1 MIHDPAWRASFVGG
15 LASDDCVLRT
25 AMHAPAAGFEVV
37 LACDAIAAANARPG
51 GNASAPARMGELG
64 AGGLDSV
71 LPGQRTART
80 LVAWAQPCAFVDTN
94 QSGPARGS
102 GYFLFLRDSMSTMS
116 AVAQSPWFAIDAD
129 GNHVTL
135 RLAGA
140 WRLPRLAEI
149 EAALAGLVLPAC
161 VTIDGQALAQIDS
174 ACALVLLRALDRARA
189 DSGADAASW
198 VGFSDVNARIVK
210 QVRSHLDALAPQ
222 PVPQRQRVLA
232 QLGRQTL
239 ALADLLHGHV
249 NFLGATIAAFAEVVL
264 RPRRLR
270 QRELTVQLE
279 QTGLNAIPVVALVTM
294 LIGVVV
300 AYLLGLQAEKYGANI
315 FVVDGVAIGATRE
328 FAPIIV
334 AVIVAGRS
342 GAAFTAQLG
351 SMRLTEEIDAIR
363 TLGLSP
369 QQVLVV
375 PRVLA
380 LMLALPLLVFV
391 GDVMSLLGA
400 MAIAGPMLD
409 ITPASFVARLR
420 EALDARHVFVG
431 LAKAPVFALFIA
443 VIATRMGMTVGRDTR
458 AVGAATTSTV
468 VQSIVAVILLDAGFA
483 VLLQE
488 LDL

>member
-1 MIHDPAWRASFVGG
+1 VPAPP
-15 LASDDCVLRT
+15 L
-25 AMHAPAAGFEVV
+25 
-37 LACDAIAAANARPG
+37 
-51 GNASAPARMGELG
+51 
-64 AGGLDSV
+64 
-71 LPGQRTART
+71 
-80 LVAWAQPCAFVDTN
+80 
-94 QSGPARGS
+94 
-102 GYFLFLRDSMSTMS
+102 
-116 AVAQSPWFAIDAD
+116 SPWFAIDVD
-129 GNHVTL
+129 GSHMTL
-135 RLAGA
+135 RLAGT

-149 EAALAGLVLPAC
+149 EAALAGLALPAGA
-161 VTIDGQALAQIDS
+161 TIDGHGLAQIDS
-174 ACALVLLRALDRARA
+174 ACALVLLRALQNV
-189 DSGADAASW
+189 GADARAGTQSW
-198 VGFSDVNARIVK
+198 VGFSEVNARIVT
-210 QVRSHLDALAPQ
+210 QVRAHLDTVPAP
-222 PVPQRQRVLA
+222 PAPRHRGVLA
-232 QLGRQTL
+232 QLGRQTI
-239 ALADLLHGHV
+239 ALAGLLHGHLT
-249 NFLGATIAAFAEVVL
+249 FLGATVAALGELLVQ
-264 RPRRLR
+264 PRRLR
-270 QRELTVQLE
+270 PRELTVQLE
-279 QTGLNAIPVVALVTM
+279 QTGLNAIPVVSLVTM
-294 LIGVVV
+294 LIGVVI

-409 ITPASFVARLR
+409 ITPAAFAARLR
-420 EALDARHVFVG
+420 EALDTRHVFVG

-443 VIATRMGMTVGRDTR
+443 VIGARMGMTVGRDTR

-483 VLLQE
+483 VLLE
-488 LDL
+488 KLDL